1 MPRSKTGGGH
11 ACQVFTA
18 RIDCVVAGGGW
29 RVAGGDGVGRH
40 AGRREERRLVCTL
53 EFDGAHSK
61 SNQVVFRFP
70 PALEYKYLGRPRVP
84 VDYVTVVPVDDVSL
98 IHFRNS

>member
-1 MPRSKTGGGH
+1 M
-11 ACQVFTA
+11 
-18 RIDCVVAGGGW
+18 
-29 RVAGGDGVGRH
+29 AGGDGVGRH

-70 PALEYKYLGRPRVP
+70 PALEYKRVP